1 MTLQT
6 ETQTIAINI
15 YVSKQKGIQ
24 RMKFDQ
30 LIGC

>member
-6 ETQTIAINI
+6 ETQTIAI

-24 RMKFDQ
+24 GMKFDQ
-30 LIGC
+30 LIEC